1 MTNIIILRPEQSWGK
16 RVQGEEVQPSGWQS
30 PPLLPLFSHRGGTI
44 CDGDG
49 DDDFTW
55 KMVIESYI
63 KSSTVAEDDYDSCD
77 KYEETSD

>member
-30 PPLLPLFSHRGGTI
+30 PPLLPLFSHRGETI

-49 DDDFTW
+49 DDG
-55 KMVIESYI
+55 
-63 KSSTVAEDDYDSCD
+63 DDLVDEYDGGSHL
-77 KYEETSD
+77 

>member
-1 MTNIIILRPEQSWGK
+1 MTTTNNCKNIIILRPEQSWGK

-49 DDDFTW
+49 DDG
-55 KMVIESYI
+55 
-63 KSSTVAEDDYDSCD
+63 DDLVYEYDGGSHL
-77 KYEETSD
+77 